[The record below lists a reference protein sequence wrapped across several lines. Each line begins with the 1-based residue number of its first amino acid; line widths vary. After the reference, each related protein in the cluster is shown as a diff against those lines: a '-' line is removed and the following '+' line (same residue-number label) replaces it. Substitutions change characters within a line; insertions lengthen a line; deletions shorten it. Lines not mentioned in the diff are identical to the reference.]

1 MEFSRRGSSCSARIL
16 VSACLTT
23 HETHALKFKMPCV
36 HLRLVLVARGVG
48 VRQSVHVPWERGEL
62 RTEEEGRGDCIGGEG
77 HCETVG
83 HDQEQRTFGQA
94 SDERAANPSELR

>member
-62 RTEEEGRGDCIGGEG
+62 RTEEEGRSNVSKPRLFHSLQYAFTHHFLC
-77 HCETVG
+77 
-83 HDQEQRTFGQA
+83 A
-94 SDERAANPSELR
+94 SI